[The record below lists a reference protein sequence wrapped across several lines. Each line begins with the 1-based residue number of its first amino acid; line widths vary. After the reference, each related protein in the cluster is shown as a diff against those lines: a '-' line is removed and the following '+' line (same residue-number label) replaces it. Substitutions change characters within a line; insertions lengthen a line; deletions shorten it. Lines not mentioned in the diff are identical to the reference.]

1 MSKQIYV
8 NLPVKDLKVAREF
21 YTKTGFKV
29 NEDFSNEQAIAVC
42 LDDLYFMLLTED
54 FYREASK
61 REIAD
66 ATKVSEVLVAISV
79 DSKEEVDAFLDAAH
93 AAGAE
98 KVADEMAEE
107 GIYSRTFR
115 DPFGHQFNILHMSF

>member
-21 YTKTGFKV
+21 YTKVGFKV
-29 NEDFSNEQAIAVC
+29 NEDFSNEQAIAVY

-79 DSKEEVDAFLDAAH
+79 DSKEEVDALLDAAH

-98 KVADEMAEE
+98 KDPEVMAEE
-107 GIYSRTFR
+107 GIYSRSFC